1 MQSTKKLAV
10 LVGMVASQGCLSHL
24 YPIHKCR
31 QLLVP
36 TAVLHGIIFCV
47 ALEYKKGLCCCARYI
62 EQSLQAIIF
71 FQNPQSLGLL
81 FHRE

>member
-36 TAVLHGIIFCV
+36 TAVLHGVIF
-47 ALEYKKGLCCCARYI
+47 LCSSGVQEGIVLLCQVHRAVITGNY
-62 EQSLQAIIF
+62 F
-71 FQNPQSLGLL
+71 FSKSTKLGSVIS
-81 FHRE
+81 